1 MSFSDALLLIESGIY
16 NKDLHHKFWYN
27 KKFDQGVR
35 RKLLRIASDFIENS
49 KITEVYE
56 FMDTAQNERTLNIEN
71 LNGQS
76 GVSGPMQF

>member
-1 MSFSDALLLIESGIY
+1 MRLNGQVM
-16 NKDLHHKFWYN
+16 
-27 KKFDQGVR
+27 DQTYCHIF
-35 RKLLRIASDFIENS
+35 KIENS
-49 KITEVYE
+49 KIIEVYE

>member
-1 MSFSDALLLIESGIY
+1 MSARGKSLNGQVM
-16 NKDLHHKFWYN
+16 
-27 KKFDQGVR
+27 DQTYCHIF
-35 RKLLRIASDFIENS
+35 KIENS

>member
-1 MSFSDALLLIESGIY
+1 M
-16 NKDLHHKFWYN
+16 
-27 KKFDQGVR
+27 DQTYCHIF
-35 RKLLRIASDFIENS
+35 KIENS
-49 KITEVYE
+49 KIIEVYE